1 MSIVMRF
8 PHGRTKAFTMS
19 YDDGVYQDIRLV
31 DIMNRNGLKGT
42 FNINAGQISA
52 ADAVKGYERL
62 SSKQIKALYLP
73 NGHEVALHTYS
84 HAMLVDLPIENV
96 TYEYLKDKEILEEI
110 TGKIIRGAAYPFS
123 QYNDS
128 VLAALR
134 ACGVVYVRGG
144 DETEGFALPAD
155 WLQIQNTVRHKNP
168 RLMELAEQFLELAP
182 PPHAPCSLFFLMG
195 HSFEFDRENNWDLI
209 EAFAE
214 KIGRH
219 NDIWYATNI
228 EIFDYINA
236 YRSVRFNLAQ
246 TVAENPTATDVW
258 INKNGKIHM
267 LAAGKTTLLPG

>member
-8 PHGRTKAFTMS
+8 PHGRAKAFTMS

-134 ACGVVYVRGG
+134 ACGVAYARGG

-267 LAAGKTTLLPG
+267 LAAGKTTLLSE